1 MNINELNEDHLHI
14 IIKKY
19 ECPSRYIMT
28 IFWDTTNE
36 LIHKLMIDESNLFHL
51 DNNHTHSCFWVN
63 TIKDLSNWD
72 VGKIIY
78 LNVRSWGDG
87 EMKIEFSCDD
97 IHIYSSIIDECGYF
111 FVKKYIQ
118 DVGYGELCKFP
129 CLYNELLDNE
139 TDPYILK

>member
-51 DNNHTHSCFWVN
+51 DNNHT
-63 TIKDLSNWD
+63 
-72 VGKIIY
+72 
-78 LNVRSWGDG
+78 
-87 EMKIEFSCDD
+87 
-97 IHIYSSIIDECGYF
+97 
-111 FVKKYIQ
+111 Q
-118 DVGYGELCKFP
+118 
-129 CLYNELLDNE
+129 
-139 TDPYILK
+139 